1 MTSELPSGTVVQ
13 VPVSIYQDN
22 IVLPTELTFPDGG
35 FCNVR
40 PVILTFEVHYTFEME
55 DFVTIVNCSHS
66 FSPCVL
72 SDGVEY
78 VFQDLGN
85 VTVPVSLHGAGLYVL
100 DLSQTCPG
108 GVVRITYDVTFTP
121 PGMIILAVN
130 GINDKWTCMYTLSMH
145 LVRE

>member
-1 MTSELPSGTVVQ
+1 MTSLVQ
-13 VPVSIYQDN
+13 VPVSIHQDN

-40 PVILTFEVHYTFEME
+40 AVILTFEVRYIYETE

-78 VFQDLGN
+78 SFQEFGN
-85 VTVPVSLHGAGLYVL
+85 VTVPASLHGAGLYVMG
-100 DLSQTCPG
+100 LSQTCPG
-108 GVVRITYDVTFTP
+108 GVVWITYDVTFTT
-121 PGMIILAVN
+121 PGKII
-130 GINDKWTCMYTLSMH
+130 H
-145 LVRE
+145 